1 MKLANLVQ
9 QLENYMTDAHVTV
22 GSVSKRGVDW
32 HIDHS
37 LKVINFSAQ
46 AIIDSDPK
54 DYKSK
59 FNFYRSLFLPLGYF
73 PRKKVKA
80 PKVVNN
86 REEIEKADLVT
97 QLKQS
102 KALISQLNTLGLNK
116 NFRHPYFGM
125 LNLKE
130 SQRFLAVHTNHHLKI
145 IKDIL
150 IKHK

>member
-1 MKLANLVQ
+1 MILTNLVQ
-9 QLENYMTDAHVTV
+9 QLESYMTGAHVKV
-22 GSVSKRGVDW
+22 SSVSKRGVDW
-32 HIDHS
+32 HIDHA
-37 LKVINFSAQ
+37 LKVINVSAQ
-46 AIIDSDPK
+46 AVIDSDPK

-59 FNFYRSLFLPLGYF
+59 FNFYRSLLLPLGYF

-86 REEIEKADLVT
+86 REEIEIEDLVT
-97 QLKQS
+97 QLEQA
-102 KALISQLNTLGLNK
+102 KALISELNTLEPKK
-116 NFRHPYFGM
+116 NFKHPYFGV

-150 IKHK
+150 SKHK